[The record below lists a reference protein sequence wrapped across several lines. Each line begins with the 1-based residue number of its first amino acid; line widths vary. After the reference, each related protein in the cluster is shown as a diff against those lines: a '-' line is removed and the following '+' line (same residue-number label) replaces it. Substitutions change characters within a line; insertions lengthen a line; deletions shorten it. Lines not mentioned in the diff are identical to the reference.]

1 MSKPISAVSPF
12 STGPGGSRFELLVAE
27 YYLTAMLKE
36 ELPLG
41 FESGGLIFSVSLQQR
56 NKGNPVDDIVI
67 KAETGT
73 LSIQVKHTIR
83 FTNNLP
89 KSSGKSPEFYDA
101 LNQCWNLFTDNKF
114 HKEIDCFGIAFN
126 EANYAKSSRTDI
138 EDTVNWAKKEI
149 SVISYLKQLKKF
161 KNKYHYFTIFQD
173 ILTDI
178 SENAIDEE
186 TTWNFLRHLIL
197 LPFDFS
203 QGSSHSYNELL
214 NKLKD
219 ISKMHSAENAKI
231 LQTTIYDLATR
242 YAITGGELDTYSLEK
257 QLPLGIYTS
266 NTSHQTSYNLQKNL
280 SLQLERK
287 IVQEKNSKKYI
298 PGVFLEI
305 PHAKDELRFFSDPV
319 LFIQKIVQD
328 LKKIDTYL
336 YNEAANKL
344 NFPQIDILLPEEF
357 QFPSNLQDTIIATE
371 ILKEYVSGL
380 ISNLKS
386 IEPYQGKNI
395 SQYLNASNSPLFEEI
410 KHYLWGAHQHIQWD
424 LEKIERNLN
433 LLNTQIIIVKGKA
446 ASGKT
451 NFICNF
457 ADTTIRSRQQPTF
470 YVTGN
475 DLSSEATT
483 TTLKFFL
490 INQFCEDYNEKLS
503 SLLSDIEKISLKE
516 KKPLLIIID
525 GINEHSDIVKFSK
538 QLEQLIEDFTSKIF
552 IKFILTCRS
561 EYFDKRFGNLKTAS
575 FANKV
580 LIIEN
585 FSDKIAPIHKN
596 FMIHAY
602 FRHFNIRCQLSRIVV
617 DTFVDNPLIL
627 RLFCEAYGS
636 DDKKNVV
643 TLSPVN
649 DINLDILF
657 NSYNKRISNNFDV
670 QYPDSS
676 FKRKYKK
683 LLNELADYMLQ
694 HKIFSN
700 VPVESIS
707 DELYDIIII
716 LVNEG
721 VILRKDLSENS
732 VTEDSEV
739 INFTFDEFRD
749 YILADYLLKKLAVQ
763 KFNQFKKL
771 FSRLVDPES
780 PIAEGLGKYGFLI
793 ARRENNEK
801 ILDYLRS
808 LDNYDEIFLKNIFS
822 IADVSISHEDLE
834 EIERLFQKDSHS
846 AERIF
851 YGLLNRRSKIDFPN
865 LNIWVF
871 LNSVARLDKIE
882 YKRLITPIF
891 SKHFDRMDNI
901 CTSIKEIIS
910 ECDTKTIEYESN
922 SSLGEAL
929 ICLSPVPPIPS
940 RFYRKMEP
948 IELFLEVANSHPKQ
962 IQLLLE
968 KYLENP
974 YSYVAQE
981 MWGKIAFLRFNFFFT
996 PEIHNIATK
1005 LRQTISVNSN
1015 PEICSSLDQFLSA
1028 YRIINSK
1035 QDVEND

>member
-1 MSKPISAVSPF
+1 MSKTISAVSPF
-12 STGPGGSRFELLVAE
+12 STGPGGSRFELWVAE
-27 YYLTAMLKE
+27 FYLSAMLKE

-56 NKGNPVDDIVI
+56 NKENPVDDIVI

-101 LNQCWNLFTDNKF
+101 LNQCWNLYTDNKF

-126 EANYAKSSRTDI
+126 VASYAKSSKTDI

-149 SVISYLKQLKKF
+149 SVVSYLKQLKKF
-161 KNKYHYFTIFQD
+161 KNKYHYFTIFRD

-178 SENAIDEE
+178 SENAVDEE
-186 TTWNFLRHLIL
+186 TTWNFLRHLVL

-231 LQTTIYDLATR
+231 LQTTLYDLATR

-319 LFIQKIVQD
+319 LFIQKTVQD

-336 YNEAANKL
+336 YNEAAYKL

-357 QFPSNLQDTIIATE
+357 QLPSNLQDTIIAAE
-371 ILKEYVSGL
+371 NLKEYVSGL
-380 ISNLKS
+380 ITYLKS
-386 IEPYQGKNI
+386 INPYQGKEI
-395 SQYLNASNSPLFEEI
+395 SQYLDAANSPLFEEI

-433 LLNTQIIIVKGKA
+433 LLNAQILIVKGKA

-457 ADTTIRSRQQPTF
+457 ADITIRSRQQPTF

-475 DLSSEATT
+475 DLSSESTT
-483 TTLKFFL
+483 TTLKNFV

-503 SLLSDIEKISLKE
+503 PLLSDIEKISLKE

-525 GINEHSDIVKFSK
+525 GINELSDIAKFSK
-538 QLEQLIEDFTSKIF
+538 QLEQLIAEFTSNFF

-561 EYFDKRFGNLKTAS
+561 EYFDKRFGNLEIAS

-580 LIIEN
+580 LFIEN
-585 FSDKIAPIHKN
+585 FSDKIAPIHKK

-602 FRHFNIRCQLSRIVV
+602 FRNFKIRCQLSRNVV
-617 DTFVDNPLIL
+617 DTFVANPLIL

-636 DDKKNVV
+636 ENKKNVV
-643 TLSPVN
+643 TISPVN

-657 NSYNKRISNNFDV
+657 NSYNKRISDNFDK
-670 QYPDSS
+670 QYPDSR
-676 FKRKYKK
+676 FKRNYTK

-700 VPVESIS
+700 VPVELIS
-707 DELYDIIII
+707 NELYEIVNI

-721 VILRKDLSENS
+721 VILRKDLTENS
-732 VTEDSEV
+732 VTVDSEV

-749 YILADYLLKKLAVQ
+749 FILADYLLKKLAVQ
-763 KFNQFKKL
+763 NFDQFKKL
-771 FSRLVDPES
+771 FSKLVDSES
-780 PIAEGLGKYGFLI
+780 PIAEGLGKFGFLI
-793 ARRENNEK
+793 ARMEKNEM
-801 ILDYLRS
+801 ILDYLRT
-808 LDNYDEIFLKNIFS
+808 LDNYSEIFLKNIFS
-822 IADVSISHEDLE
+822 IADMSISDEDLE
-834 EIERLFQKDSHS
+834 EIDRLFQKDSLS
-846 AERIF
+846 AKRVF
-851 YGLLNRRSKIDFPN
+851 YGVLNRRSKTDFPN

-871 LNSVARLDKIE
+871 LNLVARLDKSE
-882 YKRLITPIF
+882 YNRLITPIF
-891 SKHFDRMDNI
+891 SNYFDRIDRI
-901 CTSIKEIIS
+901 CTGIKEIIS
-910 ECDTKTIEYESN
+910 ECDSKTIESESN
-922 SSLGEAL
+922 SSLVEVL
-929 ICLSPVPPIPS
+929 ICLSPIPPILS
-940 RFYRKMEP
+940 RFCRTMEP
-948 IELFLEVANSHPKQ
+948 IELFFEIANSHPKQ

-968 KYLENP
+968 KYLEKPN
-974 YSYVAQE
+974 SYVAQYL
-981 MWGKIAFLRFNFFFT
+981 WGKIAFLRFNFFFT
-996 PEIHNIATK
+996 TEIYDIATK
-1005 LRQTISVNSN
+1005 IRQTISVSTN
-1015 PEICSSLDQFLSA
+1015 PEIYSSLDQFLSA
-1028 YRIINSK
+1028 YRIITSK
-1035 QDVEND
+1035 EGR